1 MTNQHNRILIVDD
14 DKITGEQLTVILS
27 SKGYTV
33 ECAVSAEKAIEKIK
47 NWPVDLFL
55 IDLRMPGMSGLEL
68 LKKLD
73 IKNNTYE
80 AIMIT
85 AFEGLD
91 SAKEAMQYGAFSY
104 ASKPIKY
111 KDLAPLMKKALEMA
125 ALKKMKLDNTNDLEE
140 KVRSRTK
147 ELEREIDERKK
158 AEEALKDSEQ
168 KWASLT
174 QNTKDI
180 LLIVDK
186 KGTIQYIN
194 KTFPPYTLEKTIG
207 TDVYKYLPKE
217 QHNIMSESLKKVFR
231 TGKSDS
237 FEVSSDI
244 PEIGIIWFNTRVVPI
259 KTEGKTSSAILITSD
274 ITDRKKAEEMLI
286 KSEESYKELA
296 NSIDDI
302 FFAFDKELRY
312 TYWNKASEKLTGI
325 SAKDAIGKTI
335 IEIFPN
341 NEETRKS
348 IEVYKKVLKNRRSK
362 SFINEYHFGGKK
374 YFFEISAYPSGA
386 GLSVFVK
393 DITER
398 KKIEKKLKESEEKL
412 STIIQKSPIPT
423 AVGGSEGSI
432 ICFNEALEKLI
443 GYKQSEKKDIKN
455 WTKKL
460 YPDKKYRDFVERN
473 IKQALAGQKQDCTEF
488 TITCKDGSKK
498 IVDFHTSFFKDGLI
512 IQMIDITERKLAEE
526 KLAERLKSE
535 TLLSELSAKFVN
547 IPASKVDDEIGIA
560 LKRVTEFIGVGR
572 SVIIQ
577 SSPDGKDFQFTHS
590 YNTEEVKPISKNIN
604 IKEQFS
610 WIAEKLFKEEIFK
623 FSNLDELPRQA
634 HLLKQ
639 YYEQED
645 IRSAIAIPLAVGGSI
660 MDSLSISMFHTERI
674 WSEELIK
681 QLRFFGEIIANAL
694 MRKKAE
700 EALAN
705 ERKYLKIQNDVSNAL
720 NTNAS
725 LNDTTDI
732 ILQGLNLHGAD
743 IGLLE
748 KDHRLY
754 IRGASTDLSKVF
766 ANTARSLFFDFNSNA
781 TARNYFDSL
790 DETKTLSINELF
802 NLISDKG
809 SLSSKIIKTLISEL
823 SKASVGETIITPLK
837 NSVGDRIGA
846 VLLTKKPDQIFNMQ
860 ERALVDSLCGTL
872 ALAIDK
878 IIGEQ
883 KLQESE
889 ERYRL
894 LLESISDSVY
904 VLDREW
910 RHVIVNDAATDFVR
924 MPKEKLIGGKL
935 TELFPGVEETPFFKV
950 FKKVMKTRKPD
961 IVTNEYEFEDGRKN
975 YYEVHVYPVPEG
987 ILCISRD
994 VTERRKA
1001 LEALMDRQELLS
1013 NTFESM
1019 SDGVLVLDKNFHYT
1033 YWNHAMEKIS
1043 KTPKEKVVSNPKLPW
1058 EIFPHLKEA
1067 GIDKMMKHAMKGE
1080 YAHRENVP
1088 YQLKDGTSGFTTEI
1102 FLPLKNATGEITG
1115 VVGVVHDITEQKLAE
1130 DKIRESEEKYRTS
1143 FDNSRDA
1150 ITVFNKDK
1158 RIIDVNK
1165 SLIQLSGYSEDKLLS
1180 MELRDLFPEAASPQ
1194 SAERIHTLL
1203 KGKEIPVFE
1212 TYVLTKKGKKIPVD
1226 IGVTLLKNCYGEE
1239 FVFQGNIREI
1249 TERKIAEEELKIERD
1264 RAQKY
1269 LDIAGTMFVAIN
1281 TEGIVTLINKKG
1293 CKILGYEEDKIVGK
1307 NWFENFLPER
1317 IKKEVLSVS
1326 HKLLS
1331 GEIEP
1336 AEYYENPILTKKGE
1350 ERLVAWHNTVIKDE
1364 NDNIIG
1370 HLSSGEDITENKQ
1383 ADEAIKQERNQLI
1396 NILDSL
1402 EDGIY
1407 IVNQQH
1413 DIQYVN
1419 PVLQKEFGPP
1429 DGKKCY
1435 QYFHDIT
1442 KPCSWCKNKKVF
1454 AGETVRWEW
1463 ESKKNNKIYDLVD
1476 TPIKNPDGSISK
1488 LEIFHD
1494 ITGRKQYELKI
1505 NESRERLNSIFEHVQ
1520 TGIVIIDEETHEIT
1534 DLNPTA
1540 ERIIGIK
1547 KEKAVGRSCHKFIC
1561 PAEKGKCP
1569 ISDLGQTIDNSER
1582 VLLGISGNEVPI
1594 LKTVV
1599 PMVLDGRRY
1608 LVVSFVDLTEKK
1620 RAEAELKESEEKY
1633 RMIFDSANDII
1644 AQVDKTGKILNVNDK
1659 VEEILGYEP
1668 EEIIGKNFA
1677 RLAALKLADIPGLL
1691 KILKDLIAGKKDL
1704 KLLEVNT
1711 LHKDGRNVSLEIN
1724 TEVIKKNGKF
1734 VSLLS
1739 IIRDITERK
1748 RVEKEK
1754 EELELQLR
1762 QTEKMESIGQLAG
1775 GIAHDFNNQLGSI
1788 VGFADLIREMVMDD
1802 AKLSHYADNIL
1813 ITARRSAGITRQL
1826 LAFARKGKYK
1836 SVKVD
1841 IHKTIYEVVSL
1852 LKHSI
1857 HKKIVIRQH
1866 LNANPST
1873 TSGDPSQLQNAILN
1887 IAINARDV
1895 MPKGGDL
1902 VFATDTVYLD
1912 NEHVKTHQYV
1922 SPPGNYLQLCISDTG
1937 SGMDKETQQHIFEPF
1952 FTTKEV
1958 GKGTG
1963 MGLAAVYG
1971 TINNHKGAIDVY
1983 SEPGR
1988 GTTFKIYLPLT
1999 TEGIGDETGFVKEAD
2014 VIKGS
2019 AHILLAD
2026 DEEMLGEMAKDM
2038 IETLGYKIT
2047 ICRNGKE
2054 AMKIYEKSWKD
2065 INLVILDMV
2074 MPEMDGK
2081 ETYLEMKKVNP
2092 AIKVLLSSGYSIT
2105 GVARELL
2112 SRGVDD
2118 FIQKP
2123 YRKAELSQ
2131 KIAKVLNSD

>member
-1 MTNQHNRILIVDD
+1 MQHSN
-14 DKITGEQLTVILS
+14 DKNKPKAEFTGEVKKLRERIAELEEVQKR
-27 SKGYTV
+27 SKD
-33 ECAVSAEKAIEKIK
+33 IEKIITIQR
-47 NWPVDLFL
+47 NLSLELNETRDLEKGL
-55 IDLRMPGMSGLEL
+55 QLCLEAAIKVSGLDCGGVYLVDDASGDLHMKVHRGLPPDFVKSVACFDSKSAQAKLVMTGKPAYTRHQEL
-68 LKKLD
+68 DVPLKKSELS
-73 IKNNTYE
+73 E
-80 AIMIT
+80 SLRAIAII
-85 AFEGLD
+85 
-91 SAKEAMQYGAFSY
+91 
-104 ASKPIKY
+104 PIKY
-111 KDLAPLMKKALEMA
+111 
-125 ALKKMKLDNTNDLEE
+125 EE
-140 KVRSRTK
+140 KVIACLNVASHNLDEVPVQSRTS
-147 ELEREIDERKK
+147 LETIASQMGGAIAHLKT
-158 AEEALKDSEQ
+158 EEALKDSEN
-168 KWASLT
+168 KWTSLT

-231 TGKSDS
+231 TGKSDF

-259 KTEGKTSSAILITSD
+259 KIEGKTSSAILITSD
-274 ITDRKKAEEMLI
+274 ITERKKAEDALRL
-286 KSEESYKELA
+286 SEEKYRALFEGSA
-296 NSIDDI
+296 NPIVMYDRDGTILMINALGARNLCLSQQ
-302 FFAFDKELRY
+302 EC
-312 TYWNKASEKLTGI
+312 
-325 SAKDAIGKTI
+325 IGKS
-335 IEIFPN
+335 IFELLPDLDDSYHKLYRPVIDTGK
-341 NEETRKS
+341 EVRKEDCVELS
-348 IEVYKKVLKNRRSK
+348 S
-362 SFINEYHFGGKK
+362 GKK
-374 YFFEISAYPSGA
+374 WFWSILQPVSDAGCKRYGVLAISY
-386 GLSVFVK
+386 
-393 DITER
+393 DITE
-398 KKIEKKLKESEEKL
+398 
-412 STIIQKSPIPT
+412 
-423 AVGGSEGSI
+423 
-432 ICFNEALEKLI
+432 
-443 GYKQSEKKDIKN
+443 
-455 WTKKL
+455 
-460 YPDKKYRDFVERN
+460 
-473 IKQALAGQKQDCTEF
+473 
-488 TITCKDGSKK
+488 
-498 IVDFHTSFFKDGLI
+498 H
-512 IQMIDITERKLAEE
+512 
-526 KLAERLKSE
+526 
-535 TLLSELSAKFVN
+535 
-547 IPASKVDDEIGIA
+547 
-560 LKRVTEFIGVGR
+560 
-572 SVIIQ
+572 
-577 SSPDGKDFQFTHS
+577 
-590 YNTEEVKPISKNIN
+590 
-604 IKEQFS
+604 
-610 WIAEKLFKEEIFK
+610 
-623 FSNLDELPRQA
+623 
-634 HLLKQ
+634 
-639 YYEQED
+639 
-645 IRSAIAIPLAVGGSI
+645 
-660 MDSLSISMFHTERI
+660 
-674 WSEELIK
+674 
-681 QLRFFGEIIANAL
+681 
-694 MRKKAE
+694 KKAE
-700 EALAN
+700 ESLVN
-705 ERKYLKIQNDVSNAL
+705 ERTYLKIMNDVSNVL
-720 NTNAS
+720 NTNGS
-725 LNDTTDI
+725 LNNVTDI

-743 IGLLE
+743 IGLLG
-748 KDHRLY
+748 KDNRLY

-766 ANTARSLFFDFNSNA
+766 SNTARSLFFDFNSNA

-823 SKASVGETIITPLK
+823 SKASVGETIIAPLK

-846 VLLTKKPDQIFNMQ
+846 VLLTKKPDQIFTMQ

-894 LLESISDSVY
+894 LLESISDNVY

-910 RHVIVNDAATDFVR
+910 RHVIVNDAAVDFVR

-994 VTERRKA
+994 
-1001 LEALMDRQELLS
+1001 
-1013 NTFESM
+1013 
-1019 SDGVLVLDKNFHYT
+1019 
-1033 YWNHAMEKIS
+1033 
-1043 KTPKEKVVSNPKLPW
+1043 
-1058 EIFPHLKEA
+1058 
-1067 GIDKMMKHAMKGE
+1067 
-1080 YAHRENVP
+1080 
-1088 YQLKDGTSGFTTEI
+1088 
-1102 FLPLKNATGEITG
+1102 
-1115 VVGVVHDITEQKLAE
+1115 
-1130 DKIRESEEKYRTS
+1130 
-1143 FDNSRDA
+1143 
-1150 ITVFNKDK
+1150 
-1158 RIIDVNK
+1158 
-1165 SLIQLSGYSEDKLLS
+1165 
-1180 MELRDLFPEAASPQ
+1180 
-1194 SAERIHTLL
+1194 
-1203 KGKEIPVFE
+1203 
-1212 TYVLTKKGKKIPVD
+1212 
-1226 IGVTLLKNCYGEE
+1226 
-1239 FVFQGNIREI
+1239 I
-1249 TERKIAEEELKIERD
+1249 TERKKAEEAVNAERD

-1293 CKILGYEEDKIVGK
+1293 CKMLGYEEDKIVGK
-1307 NWFENFLPER
+1307 NWFDNFLPER
-1317 IKKEVLSVS
+1317 MKKEVLPVS

-1331 GEIEP
+1331 GEIEQS
-1336 AEYYENPILTKKGE
+1336 EYYENPILSKKGE
-1350 ERLVAWHNTVIKDE
+1350 ERLIAWHNTVIKDE

-1370 HLSSGEDITENKQ
+1370 HLSSGEDITEKKQ
-1383 ADEAIKQERNQLI
+1383 VEETIKQERNQLI
-1396 NILDSL
+1396 NILDSMK
-1402 EDGIY
+1402 DGIY
-1407 IVNQQH
+1407 IMNREH

-1659 VEEILGYEP
+1659 VEGILGYKP
-1668 EEIIGKNFA
+1668 EELIGKNFT
-1677 RLAALKLADIPGLL
+1677 RLAALKPANIPELL
-1691 KILKDLIAGKKDL
+1691 KISKDLIITGKKDL
-1704 KLLEVNT
+1704 ALLELT
-1711 LHKDGRNVSLEIN
+1711 TSHKDGRNVSLEIN
-1724 TEVIKKNGKF
+1724 TKVIKKNGNF

-1748 RVEKEK
+1748 QAEKEK
-1754 EELELQLR
+1754 NELESQLR
-1762 QTEKMESIGQLAG
+1762 QVEKMESIGQLAG

-1788 VGFADLIREMVMDD
+1788 VGFADLIRENIMDD
-1802 AKLSHYADNIL
+1802 DKLYRYADNIL
-1813 ITARRSAGITRQL
+1813 ITAKRSADITKQL

-1841 IHKTIYEVVSL
+1841 VHKTIYEVISL

-1857 HKKIVIRQH
+1857 QKKIVIRQH

-1873 TSGDPSQLQNAILN
+1873 TPGDPSQLQNAILN
-1887 IAINARDV
+1887 IAINARDA
-1895 MPKGGDL
+1895 MPKGGDI

-1937 SGMDKETQQHIFEPF
+1937 SGMDKDTQKHIFEPF

-2026 DEEMLGEMAKDM
+2026 DEEMLGKMAKDM

-2105 GVARELL
+2105 GAARELL
-2112 SRGVDD
+2112 SRGVDN